1 MGTSKEEEGGEH
13 LVDEASVEE
22 TRENERIV
30 LGVESRITGV
40 EIVHRKT
47 PSVHGVLVLVILSR
61 RAIAK

>member
-30 LGVESRITGV
+30 LGVENLIIGV
-40 EIVHRKT
+40 E
-47 PSVHGVLVLVILSR
+47 SVLKRTTFAHGVEVLVILNR
-61 RAIAK
+61 LAIAR